1 MLLKMLWQRRVSI
14 RLSSLIGI
22 AALASFPVA
31 ASAAPDEGFPDVP
44 KDHWAYKAVVQ
55 LKQKGILK
63 GYPADAAEEKQNPLN
78 TALIEA
84 IKRNQTQKVLQ
95 LLRAGADANAH
106 DKPKHY
112 GGYKLP
118 NGKELLPA
126 RWYAGESALEL
137 ALGIGARHEHLAK
150 QGELFTFHEN
160 LTIVKALL
168 DRGANVN
175 ARDEDGTTPLMSA
188 VSIGHIRTIKLLLER
203 GADPRPR
210 SKDTPTVERGHGVT
224 GLATIP
230 GRTAMHYAA
239 DVYGKTI
246 PIFQL
251 LLAHGAD
258 INARDGYGRTPLNL
272 MASYGQIEPIRFL
285 LKRGAQV
292 NVKNQ
297 WGTTALMYA
306 ANSHYLDILKA
317 LLARGAQVNARDLEG
332 KTALT
337 YSMEP
342 EPSAK
347 VAQLLKQA
355 GGTK

>member
-1 MLLKMLWQRRVSI
+1 MLLKMLWQRRISI

-22 AALASFPVA
+22 AALSSFPIA

-95 LLRAGADANAH
+95 LLRAGADANAQ

-112 GGYKLP
+112 DGYKLP
-118 NGKELLPA
+118 SGKELLPA

-175 ARDEDGTTPLMSA
+175 ARDDSGMTPLMSA

-210 SKDTPTVERGHGVT
+210 SKDSSIVVTSRGYT
-224 GLATIP
+224 GLSTVH

-258 INARDGYGRTPLNL
+258 INARDGYGRTPLNT
-272 MASYGQIEPIRFL
+272 MAAYGQIEPVRFL
-285 LKRGAQV
+285 LKHGAQV
-292 NVKNQ
+292 NVKDQ
-297 WGTTALMYA
+297 RGTTPLMHA

-317 LLARGAQVNARDLEG
+317 LLASGAQVNARDKKG

-337 YSMEP
+337 HSLETGF
-342 EPSAK
+342 STK
-347 VAQLLKQA
+347 VLQLLKQA